1 MICNVNGNRMKILS
15 QFLSDPGG
23 NKNSRW
29 FSFQFSIDRQPPFQ
43 AFRRIE
49 RKEEHSHLRFMRV
62 TLKAA
67 CSSDGAA
74 TTTFPPL
81 FSLPSSLSSFLSALR
96 ANPTEEYK
104 TITVARVGM
113 KIIAS
118 RELRCVSF
126 RLSRHE
132 KHSHGIYFR
141 KYFYFSPPLKP
152 T

>member
-1 MICNVNGNRMKILS
+1 
-15 QFLSDPGG
+15 
-23 NKNSRW
+23 
-29 FSFQFSIDRQPPFQ
+29 
-43 AFRRIE
+43 
-49 RKEEHSHLRFMRV
+49 MRV

-96 ANPTEEYK
+96 ANPTEKYK
-104 TITVARVGM
+104 TITVARVAM

-118 RELRCVSF
+118 CELRCSS
-126 RLSRHE
+126 RLSRRE

-141 KYFYFSPPLKP
+141 KYFYFSPPFSTHVTTWKTTTTVYTCIVIKTESSTCLSMSSFHFQNERKP
-152 T
+152 FCRLYRRHREANKIPSKMARK